1 MHGLTGSQE
10 PRNWRT
16 EELLHIG
23 DDLRRGREAG
33 ARNDD
38 GERHPNRLRGWLGRH
53 VIGVGHVVAGGE
65 PQRSPCPEL
74 PQMGSHA

>member
-16 EELLHIG
+16 DELLHVG

-33 ARNDD
+33 ARHDD
-38 GERHPNRLRGWLGRH
+38 ERHPNRLRGWLGRH
-53 VIGVGHVVAGGE
+53 VIGVGHVVAGE
-65 PQRSPCPEL
+65 PGRSPCPEM

>member
-1 MHGLTGSQE
+1 MNGLTGSQE

-16 EELLHIG
+16 EELLHVG

-33 ARNDD
+33 ARHDAGD
-38 GERHPNRLRGWLGRH
+38 GQPNRLRGWLGRH
-53 VIGVGHVVAGGE
+53 VIGAGQVVAGAE
-65 PQRSPCPEL
+65 SRRPPCPES